1 MTVWANGWLWIIAA
15 LLLAAAELILPG
27 YVFLGMAGAVL
38 VMGLL
43 LLSGIWTPGLPAALV
58 VTAILSGL
66 IWLLLS
72 RMVGVDRSAVRIWK
86 RDINDNDPSGGAG
99 P

>member
-1 MTVWANGWLWIIAA
+1 MTAWANGWLWVIAA
-15 LLLAAAELILPG
+15 LLLAAAELVLPG

-43 LLSGIWTPGLPAALV
+43 LLSGVWTLGLPATLV

-72 RMVGVDRSAVRIWK
+72 RMIGVDRSEVRVWK
-86 RDINDNDPSGGAG
+86 RDINDNDPQGGRK